1 MGGIVDSIFG
11 GKPKDEVITPEQTMR
26 LIEQQQRMNNPN
38 VSNYFGNTQTTFGED
53 GQPNIVQTPSEQLT
67 GLLDMQGEFV
77 GQGAPQLNLQRDPNS
92 QAMMQQFQNRIGQ
105 RSGFAP
111 PQMGVDDMASLG
123 GANMKD
129 PYQRKPMEAPTAM
142 TKPMPM
148 MDNSPDNGVPVGD
161 GSQRET
167 MQDRIKQFGG
177 GLASGFGSQGG
188 QGGGQ
193 ALIDALMKL
202 RSK

>member
-1 MGGIVDSIFG
+1 MSK
-11 GKPKDEVITPEQTMR
+11 KPKNEVISPEETMR

-38 VSNYFGNTQTTFGED
+38 VSNYFGNTTTTFGPD
-53 GQPNIVQTPSEQLT
+53 GQPQITQTPSEQLT

-77 GQGAPQLNLQRDPNS
+77 GQGPSQLNLQRDPNS

-123 GANMKD
+123 GPNMKD
-129 PYQRKPMEAPTAM
+129 PFERKPIDEPTAQ

-148 MDNSPDNGVPVGD
+148 MDNSPDNGVPIGN
-161 GSQRET
+161 GSPRET
-167 MQDRIKQFGG
+167 MQDKIKQFGG
-177 GLASGFGSQGG
+177 SLASGFGSQGG
-188 QGGGQ
+188 QGGQ
-193 ALIDALMKL
+193 NALIDALMRL